1 MGRRW
6 SSPRPS
12 SPLPPPERRELDL
25 SSSLP
30 RSPQPRRRSLRSP
43 QQRRQRSPLPRSLLP
58 RRLPLRSPRPRPLR
72 SLLPR
77 SPQPRSRPLRNPLPR
92 SPQLRRPPPRR
103 SKPYLSHGMYFGL
116 FKGPPFQNTVFI
128 IS

>member
-43 QQRRQRSPLPRSLLP
+43 QQRRQRSP
-58 RRLPLRSPRPRPLR
+58 
-72 SLLPR
+72 
-77 SPQPRSRPLRNPLPR
+77 QQRSRPLRNPLPR

-103 SKPYLSHGMYFGL
+103 SKPYLSHGMYLGL
-116 FKGPPFQNTVFI
+116 FKGPPFQAKYSIHYFLENYLY
-128 IS
+128 